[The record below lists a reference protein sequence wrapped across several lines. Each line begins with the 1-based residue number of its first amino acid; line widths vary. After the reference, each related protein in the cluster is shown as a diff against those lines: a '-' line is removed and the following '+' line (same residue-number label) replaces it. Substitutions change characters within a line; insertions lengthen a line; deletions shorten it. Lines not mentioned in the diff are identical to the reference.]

1 LMADKSKNY
10 DDLVASRQRVYRRP
24 GFVAAMRDIMAL
36 QDPEIRARNLL
47 GPAEYGA
54 IIAPTLVL
62 WTSDDPTAD
71 VTEGRRIA
79 SMIPGARFE
88 LMPGCGHWPQYE
100 DAKTFDRLHLD
111 FLLGR

>member
-1 LMADKSKNY
+1 
-10 DDLVASRQRVYRRP
+10 
-24 GFVAAMRDIMAL
+24 MAL

-47 GPAEYGA
+47 GPNEYGA
-54 IIAPTLVL
+54 ITAPTLVV

-71 VTEGRRIA
+71 VEEGRRMA

-88 LMPGCGHWPQYE
+88 VMPGCGHWPQYE

-111 FLLGR
+111 FLLGRA